1 MAAIATYLPESQIIT
16 LTKDFPALEDPQ
28 NPIGF
33 TNPTQFAFF
42 FHEWIHFLHN
52 ISTIH
57 GFSVFCS
64 QLILWNN
71 FRWTMENKDTSL
83 GSSHINPKL
92 IENNK
97 IHFNFIISNRKR
109 NLCTLPDYA
118 KNKDILFD
126 AHEIEPLKYADGQ
139 VTCTSLIKCKVTF
152 NDNSYDLHIGL
163 LEILESVAYMLE
175 SKCAQEM
182 NSTPQESPFYPY
194 HTVSGLA
201 KKVASSLTDDDL
213 ICCMLASLQSNDSPR
228 VLMNLL
234 IEMESLEADCRY
246 EKLVSH
252 VKKQLN
258 ELAEATDS
266 SINQIINLFPVDEP
280 MGNFI
285 KLTLRRIKNNL
296 GFRIE
301 DPFLELNI
309 IKKISKKPLEM
320 NDIIR
325 KFGGCTIIQKR
336 NNDPEIPECDV
347 MYDFELPENDEST
360 LFGSKKL
367 HACFHFILLHYRP
380 SGEIVKTENLTNSSR
395 SRCPFYTVCGES
407 LRVSNSEIC
416 NSKPWKSMSCASNQ
430 GCYYA
435 AAMIATNP
443 PSNSN

>member
-16 LTKDFPALEDPQ
+16 LSKNFPALEDPK
-28 NPIGF
+28 NPVGF
-33 TNPTQFAFF
+33 TNPIQFSFF

-52 ISTIH
+52 ISTIN
-57 GFSVFCS
+57 GLSLFCT

-71 FRWTMENKDTSL
+71 FRWTMENQDVSL
-83 GSSHINPKL
+83 GSSHINPEL
-92 IENNK
+92 IDNNK
-97 IHFNFIISNRKR
+97 NHFSFIISNRKR
-109 NLCTLPDYA
+109 NTCTLPSYA
-118 KNKDILFD
+118 KNKDIYFD
-126 AHEIEPLKYADGQ
+126 AHEIEFLKYADGQ
-139 VTCTSLIKCKVTF
+139 VTSTSLIKCKVTF
-152 NDNSYDLHIGL
+152 NNNSYALDIGL

-182 NSTPQESPFYPY
+182 NATPQESPFYPY
-194 HTVSGLA
+194 HAVNGLT
-201 KKVASSLTDDDL
+201 KKVAPSLTSDDL

-228 VLMNLL
+228 VLLNLL
-234 IEMESLEADCRY
+234 IEMESLEAACRY

-258 ELAEATDS
+258 ELAEVTNT
-266 SINQIINLFPVDEP
+266 SINQIINLFPVNEP

-296 GFRIE
+296 GFRIQ
-301 DPFLELNI
+301 DPFLEINI
-309 IKKISKKPLEM
+309 IKKISKNPLEM

-336 NNDPEIPECDV
+336 NNDPESPECDV
-347 MYDFELPENDEST
+347 MYDFELPENNEST

-380 SGEIVKTENLTNSSR
+380 SGEILKTENLPNSPR
-395 SRCPFYTVCGES
+395 NRCPFYTVCGAS

-416 NSKPWKSMSCASNQ
+416 NLKPWKSMSCASSE

-443 PSNSN
+443 PINSN